1 MKAQGM
7 TNKKEIHAAFDAID
21 QDGTVRNT
29 LPHRHLLTPKILLM
43 YLLGESVASYLP
55 YLC

>member
-29 LPHRHLLTPKILLM
+29 LPHRHLLTLKILLM